1 MKSTQCTPI
10 RREISNNTKSAQEV
24 MWFWTSN
31 NTKNAT
37 RGVVV
42 LEICTRQNK
51 TNKQTTFLDRLCLL
65 VTKGHQDLKFLS

>member
-1 MKSTQCTPI
+1 MKSTQCTPLHH
-10 RREISNNTKSAQEV
+10 REISNNTKSAQEV
-24 MWFWTSN
+24 MWFQTSN

-42 LEICTRQNK
+42 LEMGTK
-51 TNKQTTFLDRLCLL
+51 TSKQTTFLDRLCLL